1 MTFRDTIVALSSG
14 RLPAGVAIV
23 RVSGSKTRFVL
34 ETILG
39 DVPPSRAATYATLKR
54 TDGSILDRGLALFF
68 PAPAS
73 FTGEDV
79 AELHVHGGRAVV
91 AATLEELCSIDGI
104 RLAEAGEF
112 TRRAFLNGK
121 MDLLQTEALA
131 DLIAAETEGQRRFAA
146 RNVEDAQGQLYEAW
160 RSRLIRS
167 RAMLEAE
174 LDFADETDV
183 PGSVSGQ
190 VWAGIS
196 ALAREV
202 KQQIEGYARAEVIRD
217 GFEVTIVGAPN
228 AGKSSL
234 LNALVSRDAAIV
246 SDEPGTTRDL
256 VEVAMDIGGIKVV
269 LTDTAGLREG
279 AGKVEQIGIQRAL
292 ARAKAA
298 SLVIYVE
305 DMAQPAVAEPSFSG
319 TAILRVGSK
328 LDLVGARLSKRY
340 DLTISAR
347 SGAGVPELLDEIGRR
362 AAEAAGGLGDVLPS
376 RARHKELLVRT
387 HEHLLESLEDRDLEL
402 RAEALRLASDALGR
416 ITGAVDVEDLL
427 DVIFSEFCIGK

>member
-1 MTFRDTIVALSSG
+1 MTFTDTIVALSSG

-23 RVSGSKTRFVL
+23 RVSGPKTRFVL

-39 DVPPSRAATYATLKR
+39 DVPASRMATYSTMKR
-54 TDGSILDRGLALFF
+54 ADGSILDRGVALFF
-68 PAPAS
+68 PAPSS

-91 AATLEELCSIDGI
+91 TATLDELCSIDGV

-131 DLIAAETEGQRRFAA
+131 DLIAAETEGQRRFAV
-146 RNVEDAQGQLYEAW
+146 RNAEDAQGQLYEAW
-160 RSRLIRS
+160 RRRLIRA
-167 RAMLEAE
+167 RALLEAE
-174 LDFADETDV
+174 LDFADEADV
-183 PGSVSGQ
+183 PGSVSRQ
-190 VWAGIS
+190 VWADVET
-196 ALAREV
+196 LAAEV
-202 KQQIEGYARAEVIRD
+202 KQQIEGYARAEIIRE
-217 GFEVTIVGAPN
+217 GFEVAIVGAPN

-234 LNALVSRDAAIV
+234 LNALVRRDAAIV

-256 VEVAMDIGGIKVV
+256 IEVTMDIGGIKVV
-269 LTDTAGLREG
+269 LTDTAGLRDG
-279 AGKVEQIGIQRAL
+279 AGKVEQMGIQRAL
-292 ARAKAA
+292 ARAQAA
-298 SLVIYVE
+298 SLVLYVE
-305 DMAQPAVAEPSFSG
+305 DITQPVDAEPALTG
-319 TAILRVGSK
+319 PAIVRVGSK
-328 LDLVGARLSKRY
+328 LDLSRAPLSNRY

-347 SGAGVPELLDEIGRR
+347 SGAGLPELLDEIGQR
-362 AAEAAGGLGDVLPS
+362 AAEAVGDFGDVLPS
-376 RARHKELLVRT
+376 RARHQQLLVRT

-416 ITGAVDVEDLL
+416 IIGTVDVEDLL

>member
-1 MTFRDTIVALSSG
+1 MTFTDTIVALSSG

-23 RVSGSKTRFVL
+23 RVSGTETRFVL

-39 DVPPSRAATYATLKR
+39 AVPASRTATYATIR
-54 TDGSILDRGLALFF
+54 RADGSVLDHGLALFF
-68 PAPAS
+68 AAPAS

-91 AATLEELCSIDGI
+91 TATLNELCSIDGV

-131 DLIAAETEGQRRFAA
+131 DLIAAETEGQRRFAV
-146 RNVEDAQGQLYEAW
+146 RNAEDAQGQLYEAW
-160 RSRLIRS
+160 RSRLIRA
-167 RAMLEAE
+167 RALLEAE
-174 LDFADETDV
+174 LDFADEADV

-190 VWAGIS
+190 VWADVKM
-196 ALAREV
+196 LAAEV
-202 KQQIEGYARAEVIRD
+202 MQQIDGYGRSEIIRD
-217 GFEVTIVGAPN
+217 GFEVAIVGAPN

-234 LNALVSRDAAIV
+234 LNALVRRDAAIV

-256 VEVAMDIGGIKVV
+256 IEVAMDLGGIKVV

-279 AGKVEQIGIQRAL
+279 AGKVEEMGIQRAL
-292 ARAKAA
+292 ARARAA
-298 SLVIYVE
+298 SLVLYVE
-305 DMAQPAVAEPSFSG
+305 DITQPIDVQPALAG
-319 TAILRVGSK
+319 TAVIRLGSK
-328 LDLVGARLSKRY
+328 LDLGGGRSDRY

-347 SGAGVPELLDEIGRR
+347 SGAGISELLDEIGRR
-362 AAEAAGGLGDVLPS
+362 AAEAAGDLGDILPS
-376 RARHKELLVRT
+376 RARHQQLLLRT
-387 HEHLLESLEDRDLEL
+387 HEHLLEALVDRDLEL
-402 RAEALRLASDALGR
+402 RAEELRLAGDALGR